1 MRKYLSSL
9 QGRFSNG
16 FTSLSNYLKRH
27 TSCMVL
33 WIFSLLVAFTLYF
46 VSELEHTAEEF
57 QSYKKFM
64 ILEQEH
70 QLLGKDFMQGINK
83 IQLQNDTI
91 DEMREYIGEA
101 STVIQLQNKAIR
113 QLQEELRKAK
123 GGNPSRSDASFYEG
137 VKGKKG

>member
-9 QGRFSNG
+9 KGRFSNG
-16 FTSLSNYLKRH
+16 FTSLSNFLEKH

-46 VSELEHTAEEF
+46 VNELEHAAEKF
-57 QSYKKFM
+57 QSYKEFM
-64 ILEQEH
+64 ILEQEY
-70 QLLGKDFMQGINK
+70 QLLGKDFILGVDK
-83 IQLQNDTI
+83 IQAQDNTI

-101 STVIQLQNKAIR
+101 NRVMQLQNRAI
-113 QLQEELRKAK
+113 QELQEELRKAK